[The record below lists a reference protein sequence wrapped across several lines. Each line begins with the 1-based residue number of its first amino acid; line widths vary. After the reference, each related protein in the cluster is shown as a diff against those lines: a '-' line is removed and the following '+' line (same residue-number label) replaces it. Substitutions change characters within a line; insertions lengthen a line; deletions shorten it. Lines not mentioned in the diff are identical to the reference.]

1 MRSVLICD
9 HDPGVMID
17 LKGVL
22 LGLGFEK
29 ILECVDGR
37 NAVDKALAALP
48 DVALLDVA
56 MPGMDGFTAAAA
68 IRKKLKIPVIL
79 LSSFLDIR
87 NIKRATEIGVAAFL
101 TKPLRGQ
108 DVLPAIELAMAH
120 SSEVE
125 ELKEKI
131 DDLTEMIENRKV
143 IEKAKGMLMIKN
155 RLNEPEAYRAMQK
168 MAMDKRKSLRQVAD
182 LILRTE

>member
-17 LKGVL
+17 LKGIL
-22 LGLGFEK
+22 TGLGFEK
-29 ILECVDGR
+29 ILECADGK
-37 NAVDKALAALP
+37 NAVEKALSALP
-48 DVALLDVA
+48 DVALLDMA
-56 MPGMDGFTAAAA
+56 MPGMDGFTAAAE

-79 LSSFLDIR
+79 LSNFLDAR
-87 NIKRATEIGVAAFL
+87 NIKRATEVGIAAFL

-108 DVLPAIELAMAH
+108 DVLPTIELAMAH
-120 SSEVE
+120 SCEVE

-143 IEKAKGMLMIKN
+143 IEKAKGMLMISN
-155 RLNEPEAYRAMQK
+155 RMSEPEAYRVMQK
-168 MAMDKRKSLRQVAD
+168 MAMDKRKSLRQIAD
-182 LILRTE
+182 MVLKAG